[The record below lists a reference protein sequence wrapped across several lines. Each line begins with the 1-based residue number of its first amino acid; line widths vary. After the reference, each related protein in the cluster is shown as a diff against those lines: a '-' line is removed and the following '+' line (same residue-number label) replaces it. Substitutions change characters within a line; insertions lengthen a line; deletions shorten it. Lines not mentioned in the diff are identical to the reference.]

1 MFVFD
6 EKKYMYLW
14 IKVFIKYVVFEKV
27 IRYCLKD
34 VSEVNKLYIVII
46 FKMVKNNLEFI
57 VEVIVKL
64 VFFLNIYNWEYYVF

>member
-34 VSEVNKLYIVII
+34 VSEVNKLYIVIF
-46 FKMVKNNLEFI
+46 FKRVKNNLEFI

-64 VFFLNIYNWEYYVF
+64 FFF

>member
-34 VSEVNKLYIVII
+34 VSEVNKLYIVIF
-46 FKMVKNNLEFI
+46 FKRVKNNLEFI
-57 VEVIVKL
+57 VEGIVKL
-64 VFFLNIYNWEYYVF
+64 FFF

>member
-64 VFFLNIYNWEYYVF
+64 VFF

>member
-6 EKKYMYLW
+6 KKKYMYLW

-34 VSEVNKLYIVII
+34 VSEVNKLYIVIF
-46 FKMVKNNLEFI
+46 FKRVKNNLEFI

-64 VFFLNIYNWEYYVF
+64 FFF

>member
-34 VSEVNKLYIVII
+34 VSEVNKLFIVIF
-46 FKMVKNNLEFI
+46 FKRVKNNLEFI

-64 VFFLNIYNWEYYVF
+64 FFF